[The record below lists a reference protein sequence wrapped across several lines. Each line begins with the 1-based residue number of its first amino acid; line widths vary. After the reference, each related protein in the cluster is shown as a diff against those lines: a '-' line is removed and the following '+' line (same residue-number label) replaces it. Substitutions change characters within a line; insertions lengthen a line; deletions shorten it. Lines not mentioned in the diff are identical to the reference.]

1 MGDDVDLVGELAT
14 VKQSILSFVAIYG
27 LVIGVASCNSSSS
40 NAPAPIA
47 PVVSTAGYRQ
57 VERLARPAIKEA
69 TETFA
74 NHSITNTVSPESAT
88 TDSVLAQSIVSFAE
102 TVAGRSAAT
111 ATTLQAVLIPD
122 EMAADLSDTS
132 DTKAAYLGVETGG
145 FTGSKFGGR
154 ALQDDVVSLDLGAV
168 FGPTLSA
175 LGVVADDGKESPC
188 LETDNV
194 SAAVAQATDHI
205 TPTTFPYVGSPH

>member
-1 MGDDVDLVGELAT
+1 M
-14 VKQSILSFVAIYG
+14 KQSVLSFAAVYA
-27 LVIGVASCNSSSS
+27 LVIGAASCSSSSS

-47 PVVSTAGYRQ
+47 PVVSTAGYHQ

-69 TETFA
+69 TESFA
-74 NHSITNTVSPESAT
+74 NHSITNTVSPQSAT
-88 TDSVLAQSIVSFAE
+88 TDAVLAQSIVSFTE
-102 TVAGRSAAT
+102 TVAGRSATT
-111 ATTLQAVLIPD
+111 ANGLASVLIPD
-122 EMAADLSDTS
+122 EIAADLSDTT

-154 ALQDDVVSLDLGAV
+154 ALQDDVVSIDLGAV

-175 LGVVADDGKESPC
+175 LGVVPDDGKESPC

-194 SAAVAQATDHI
+194 SAAVAQATDNI
-205 TPTTFPYVGSPH
+205 TPTTFPYVGAPH